1 MAPTAIPDDYYAILE
16 VAPTATPETITK
28 SYRRLALLRHPD
40 KNPSSDATKVF
51 QLLNNSYEILMDE
64 SKRREYDRTYPQI
77 AKTRLR
83 TTQPTPRKP
92 STKYFPVRPKTRPA
106 ATPQT
111 PPNPPQEPG
120 PTLFTSEPKNE
131 PPSEAKDLSALK
143 AIFIRKQE
151 RASRFAKEQK
161 ECEDVIR
168 EINKRIRQLQN
179 AIRELDIRR
188 KAEEA
193 EKLDEAVNG
202 WSAWLISSF
211 GKKPAETEE
220 EKQQKM
226 RERIERLNTRT
237 SKEKSL
243 QKKELEL
250 KDKKKALALL
260 REKFVAAN
268 SQDDDI
274 KREVVRGA
282 SQQQK
287 RERKAA
293 EDRGKAEDARTKQER
308 ERKEKARAKEEAEE
322 KPNSEQTRKDEAKKL
337 REDFQ
342 SNSTEPKTPNDYT
355 GSEDTTQSS
364 ASAST
369 SRSARGLCSHDGCW
383 LKIEGRMACE
393 YCFNTY
399 NYLLQCPHCKM
410 DACSACQQTLRPW

>member
-1 MAPTAIPDDYYAILE
+1 MAPTTIPDDYYAILE

-64 SKRREYDRTYPQI
+64 SKRREYDRIYPQI
-77 AKTRLR
+77 TKTRLR
-83 TTQPTPRKP
+83 TTQQTPRKP
-92 STKYFPVRPKTRPA
+92 STKSFPVRPKTRPA

-120 PTLFTSEPKNE
+120 PTPFTSEPKNE
-131 PPSEAKDLSALK
+131 PTSEAKDLSALK
-143 AIFIRKQE
+143 AIFMRKQE

-161 ECEDVIR
+161 ECQDVIR

-193 EKLDEAVNG
+193 EKLDETVNG
-202 WSAWLISSF
+202 WSAWLISPF

-220 EKQQKM
+220 EKQQKT

-274 KREVVRGA
+274 RREVVRGA

-287 RERKAA
+287 RQRKAA

-308 ERKEKARAKEEAEE
+308 GRKEKARAKEEAEE
-322 KPNSEQTRKDEAKKL
+322 KSNSEQTRKDEAKKL

-342 SNSTEPKTPNDYT
+342 SNSTEPKTPNDHA

-383 LKIEGRMACE
+383 LKIEGRMA
-393 YCFNTY
+393 
-399 NYLLQCPHCKM
+399 
-410 DACSACQQTLRPW
+410 